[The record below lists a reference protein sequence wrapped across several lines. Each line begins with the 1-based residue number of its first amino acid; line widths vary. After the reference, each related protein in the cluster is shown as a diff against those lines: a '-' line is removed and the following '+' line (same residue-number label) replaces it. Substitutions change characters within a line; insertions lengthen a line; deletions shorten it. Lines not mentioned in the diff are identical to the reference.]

1 MQKKG
6 RNSLEP
12 LPFQSMGLNSSAAAV
27 VISLMEEVKVVTSP
41 VEKVESGA

>member
-1 MQKKG
+1 MQKKDG
-6 RNSLEP
+6 NSLEP

-27 VISLMEEVKVVTSP
+27 VTSLMEEVTVVTCL